1 VHRRGPFGGL
11 NRKLQVKTVRAAE
24 GGRLEEALLVAK
36 WGGELT
42 EAGRAQAERLGRSL
56 REQLSRADGADN
68 LLHLHSTFRHDV
80 KFYSSDEGRVQ
91 LTAAAIAK
99 GLLELAGELPPILV
113 SLIRKDA
120 AANALLDDS
129 SAVSAQ
135 ASEIKR
141 VLHGLMQQPPGLESE
156 AGLAGQTSSEPR
168 PSPPRAL
175 SELTRRR
182 SSPSG
187 SCRRGCPRCSRRCA
201 RWAAR
206 ARASRRCT
214 SRRAGCSPC
223 CVSFARS
230 SATRARAALAARG
243 RACPEPS
250 RNLPIG
256 DEYELYGGESLFL
269 ALQRWRKLTTELH
282 RPRKDSGFDISKVP
296 DIYDAVKFDLRH
308 NHARLHGALPCL
320 CELLRLV
327 RPLAQLVVPLEYGS
341 AVGDMLAVAVGTTAA
356 LCRKLVLDLRSD
368 LMRLEHGGDANHP
381 ETVHQLD
388 PKHRSRRP
396 VTPSSRGLPPTRPRH
411 GPLGTS
417 RRSARGTTTTSRHAS
432 TSRPSRTSTRCST
445 CCGTRHRRSASPP
458 SSTRLAVP
466 LSTR

>member
-1 VHRRGPFGGL
+1 
-11 NRKLQVKTVRAAE
+11 
-24 GGRLEEALLVAK
+24 
-36 WGGELT
+36 
-42 EAGRAQAERLGRSL
+42 
-56 REQLSRADGADN
+56 
-68 LLHLHSTFRHDV
+68 
-80 KFYSSDEGRVQ
+80 
-91 LTAAAIAK
+91 
-99 GLLELAGELPPILV
+99 
-113 SLIRKDA
+113 
-120 AANALLDDS
+120 
-129 SAVSAQ
+129 
-135 ASEIKR
+135 
-141 VLHGLMQQPPGLESE
+141 M
-156 AGLAGQTSSEPR
+156 
-168 PSPPRAL
+168 
-175 SELTRRR
+175 
-182 SSPSG
+182 
-187 SCRRGCPRCSRRCA
+187 
-201 RWAAR
+201 
-206 ARASRRCT
+206 
-214 SRRAGCSPC
+214 
-223 CVSFARS
+223 
-230 SATRARAALAARG
+230 
-243 RACPEPS
+243 
-250 RNLPIG
+250 
-256 DEYELYGGESLFL
+256 
-269 ALQRWRKLTTELH
+269 
-282 RPRKDSGFDISKVP
+282 P